1 MPHISR
7 SQLLKMPPLVA
18 KEPPEP
24 RSKAPL
30 TSERVQPDLMDVFD
44 LPLPSEERIE
54 DKPDVQ
60 NSAVQQKS
68 STRKTTGMPVIS
80 MKSWHVD
87 PAALGIG

>member
-1 MPHISR
+1 
-7 SQLLKMPPLVA
+7 MPPLVA
-18 KEPPEP
+18 REPPEP

-44 LPLPSEERIE
+44 LPLPGEKRIE

-60 NSAVQQKS
+60 NSAIQQKS
-68 STRKTTGMPVIS
+68 PVRKTIGMPVIS

-87 PAALGIG
+87 PDSLGIG